1 MFKNRIMLGVI
12 AGSAAL
18 VPVVGVSALT
28 ASPAGAVKTGI
39 TCSKATGSVN
49 ASGTA
54 KINLKTCTGNTGG
67 SGKTSGTATSTSGTI
82 TWANAKKTTLSETTT
97 AGTKC
102 TPGATLVADEVI
114 AATSPRTTPRA
125 RRLVRQRPGSSAP
138 TAPQPGRSSF
148 RWPRAR
154 SWLSTRPNQ
163 LPDSAHTRKGA
174 RRTGGPLFRALWSC
188 RVAHAEA
195 SGVRVCD
202 CARRDHWRGTERRTQ
217 LRRECEQRSDEAI
230 FAAAGRMAA
239 CTATPWSS
247 PSEGETAATCDVSAA
262 GIAPTHRASRTGVWF
277 SATGEHRPL

>member
-1 MFKNRIMLGVI
+1 MEILHVFKNRIMLGVI

-114 AATSPRTTPRA
+114 SGNVTADNTKSTTVGAA
-125 RRLVRQRPGSSAP
+125 
-138 TAPQPGRSSF
+138 
-148 RWPRAR
+148 
-154 SWLSTRPNQ
+154 
-163 LPDSAHTRKGA
+163 
-174 RRTGGPLFRALWSC
+174 
-188 RVAHAEA
+188 A
-195 SGVRVCD
+195 SGEF
-202 CARRDHWRGTERRTQ
+202 CAN
-217 LRRECEQRSDEAI
+217 S
-230 FAAAGRMAA
+230 
-239 CTATPWSS
+239 TATGKIKLSLAPGTKLVIN
-247 PSEGETAATCDVSAA
+247 PS
-262 GIAPTHRASRTGVWF
+262 
-277 SATGEHRPL
+277 